1 MLTDYQFYQRLMA
14 INKII
19 EIIFV
24 SILPYT

>member
-19 EIIFV
+19 EIISV
-24 SILPYT
+24 SLLPYT